1 MIRKNIFFWLLT
13 FIFLTTYNFGL
24 NNGLLNSFFKIK
36 KIELNGIK
44 NAKILVIKEKLE
56 IFKGKNLVLL
66 DQKKL
71 INQIYNLDFVRD
83 IKIKKIYPNKIII
96 TINEY
101 KPLGIYL
108 DNQ

>member
-1 MIRKNIFFWLLT
+1 MS
-13 FIFLTTYNFGL
+13 YQ
-24 NNGLLNSFFKIK
+24 
-36 KIELNGIK
+36 
-44 NAKILVIKEKLE
+44 VIKEKLE

-83 IKIKKIYPNKIII
+83 IKIKKIYPNKIIV

-101 KPLGIYL
+101 KPLNLHSRNIESSRIERNEFGKSYFNWFRNL
-108 DNQ
+108 S